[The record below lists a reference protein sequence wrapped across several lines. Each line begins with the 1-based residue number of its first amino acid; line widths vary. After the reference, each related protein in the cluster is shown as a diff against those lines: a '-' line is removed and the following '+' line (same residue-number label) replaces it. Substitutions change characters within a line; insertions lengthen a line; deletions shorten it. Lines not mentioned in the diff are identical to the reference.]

1 MVETTSE
8 RLMEPGMAHF
18 ECESKRPSV
27 RLNTLRNAG
36 KAKVPFT
43 TGILVGIGETAEER
57 VKSLLE
63 IRKLAEEEDGGDCI
77 GEIIVQNFRAKEDTR
92 MKDDRE
98 VYFGRARASRRFS
111 AIMLRRKSNHSSAA
125 KFNSW

>member
-1 MVETTSE
+1 MN
-8 RLMEPGMAHF
+8 R
-18 ECESKRPSV
+18 KRPE
-27 RLNTLRNAG
+27 RKIEHFKKRRKGQGA
-36 KAKVPFT
+36 FT

-98 VYFGRARASRRFS
+98 STLDELVRARRFS
-111 AIMLRRKSNHSSAA
+111 TIMLRRKSNHSSAA